1 MNCSFGISPAERTV
15 NYYIFVLWWFV
26 LFRFAQLDK
35 HEKAVAGVDNGVDKV
50 AEDGDEVVDLLDLL
64 PLQIEERLQEHIIT
78 ITIDI
83 IIIFIAI
90 IINIT

>member
-15 NYYIFVLWWFV
+15 HYYIFVLWWFV
-26 LFRFAQLDK
+26 HFRFAQLDK

-78 ITIDI
+78 ITFI
-83 IIIFIAI
+83 IISIAI